1 MTNAITIN
9 DVSKRF
15 RVYKDR
21 NQSLKGAFL
30 QRRRAQYEDL
40 LSISLP
46 VKLSACWDITAQV
59 NPPCLNVLPRFLPPT
74 LALLVPLAVWPPCWK

>member
-30 QRRRAQYEDL
+30 QRRRAQY
-40 LSISLP
+40 
-46 VKLSACWDITAQV
+46 
-59 NPPCLNVLPRFLPPT
+59 
-74 LALLVPLAVWPPCWK
+74 